1 MISNIK
7 DKFPIYKKNPNLV
20 FLDTAASA
28 LKPESVI
35 KSISDCYSYEY
46 SNVHRGIYS
55 LSSNI
60 TKKFEEV
67 RDKTAKFIS
76 AESGENIIFTKSA
89 TEAINLVA
97 ETYSKKFLSS
107 GDEVL
112 ISYLEHHANIVPW
125 QMAAIKYGF
134 KVVAADISKN
144 GSLNIDDLI
153 NKINSNTK
161 FISLTHMSNVTGSIT
176 NFEKISKIAN
186 KKNIPLLIDGCQHVA
201 HKKINMDDLNCDFY
215 VYSGHKL
222 YGPSGVGVLYM
233 KNKWFEKLDPY
244 QGGGAMI
251 DKVDIDSTTYASG
264 FQKFEAGTPPIVQVI
279 GLGSSFDFL
288 DQYNLDDVF
297 DHEKNL
303 YNIAYEKLK
312 SINDLVIYG
321 DLDEKG
327 GILTFNISNI
337 NANDIALFLDQHGV
351 AIRTGHHC
359 AQPLMKKFNVNS
371 TARISFGIYN
381 DEKDIDHFIDS
392 LSETRKLLLK

>member
-1 MISNIK
+1 MINNIK
-7 DKFPIYKKNPNLV
+7 EKFPIFKKNPNLV

-35 KSISDCYSYEY
+35 KSISDCYSFEY

-55 LSSNI
+55 LSSKI
-60 TKKFEEV
+60 TKKFEDV
-67 RDKTAKFIS
+67 RVKTAKFIS
-76 AESGENIIFTKSA
+76 AESEENIIFTKSA

-97 ETYSKKFLSS
+97 ETYSKKFLTN
-107 GDEVL
+107 GDEII

-125 QMAAIKYGF
+125 QMASIKYGF
-134 KVVAADISKN
+134 KVVAANISKD
-144 GSLNIDDLI
+144 GSINVDDLI
-153 NKINSNTK
+153 SKINPNTK

-186 KKNIPLLIDGCQHVA
+186 QKNIPLLIDGCQHIA
-201 HKKINMDDLNCDFY
+201 HKKINIKKLNCDFY
-215 VYSGHKL
+215 VFSGHKL

-233 KNKWFEKLDPY
+233 RNKWFENLDPY

-251 DKVDIDSTTYASG
+251 DNVDINKTTYATG

-288 DQYNLDDVF
+288 NQYDLNDVF
-297 DHEKNL
+297 EYEKKL
-303 YNIAYEKLK
+303 YNYAYEKLK
-312 SINDLVIYG
+312 SINDLIIYG
-321 DLDEKG
+321 DLNDKG
-327 GILTFNISNI
+327 GILTFNINNI
-337 NANDIALFLDQHGV
+337 NANDIAMFLDQHGV

-359 AQPLMKKFNVNS
+359 AQPLMKKFGVNS

-381 DEKDIDHFIDS
+381 DEKDVDCFIDS
-392 LSETRKLLLK
+392 LKETKKLLI